1 MPATL
6 FDKARDAARLL
17 GEVAGELD
25 GDVLDLEAAE
35 TLVDVLTKCERFAI
49 AGRGIAARRVANA
62 VNWKH
67 AGHRNPA
74 DWLASATGTGVGDA
88 SRELDTAKRLEELP
102 ATADAFRSG
111 ELSEEQAAEVAA
123 ASIDPDA
130 EADLLASVHDGASL
144 RAVRDKCREI

>member
-1 MPATL
+1 LPATL

-17 GEVAGELD
+17 GQVASELD
-25 GDVLDLEAAE
+25 GDVLDLEAAK
-35 TLVDVLTKCERFAI
+35 TLVDVLTKCERFAV
-49 AGRGIAARRVANA
+49 AGRGVAARRVANA

-102 ATADAFRSG
+102 ATSAAFRSG
-111 ELSEEQAAEVAA
+111 ELSEAHTGDRKCPQR
-123 ASIDPDA
+123 
-130 EADLLASVHDGASL
+130 
-144 RAVRDKCREI
+144 RARATARRETPLDRPSS